1 MISIHVG
8 SLVFGIL
15 IGVIAGGALVLGI
28 MFADNGLWSKGFDE
42 GWKSGSKFRT
52 NEIAESNSKEN
63 KE

>member
-1 MISIHVG
+1 MISTHVG

-15 IGVIAGGALVLGI
+15 IGVIAGGDLVLGI

-52 NEIAESNSKEN
+52 NEIAESNSKED
-63 KE
+63 K

>member
-1 MISIHVG
+1 MITIHVG

-52 NEIAESNSKEN
+52 NEIAENNSKE
-63 KE
+63 E